1 MIHDYQYMREPCFV
15 YQFNEVD
22 NGSINS
28 SLSNQSYSLIQ
39 TTDAV
44 TAFATTLMCYLILHF
59 RVKMTSSKK
68 LRRLLVKRIK
78 KRS

>member
-1 MIHDYQYMREPCFV
+1 MIHDKQCMREPCFV
-15 YQFNEVD
+15 YHFNEVD

-28 SLSNQSYSLIQ
+28 ALSNQSNSLIQ

-59 RVKMTSSKK
+59 TFK
-68 LRRLLVKRIK
+68 
-78 KRS
+78 